1 MNKRKLRGVG
11 VTVLGIVGWF
21 LVIGAFVKQS
31 EPKCSVA
38 GCNEERYS
46 DSRYCVVHD
55 LSNWSYGNPDY
66 NAVYRRSQQ
75 RAQQLEAKEKARKSA
90 VEDDSFGSK
99 ATAYKSKVET
109 GESARS
115 NYPHTPKSTS
125 PKSSVT
131 RRYDV
136 YDVYDYD
143 DGDDFAEEWA
153 EEFGDGDYEEGYDD
167 AYAYW
172 EKENGEN

>member
-1 MNKRKLRGVG
+1 MNKRKSRGAG
-11 VTVLGIVGWF
+11 GTVLGIAVLF

-31 EPKCSVA
+31 EPKCSVV
-38 GCNEERYS
+38 GCDEERYS

-55 LSNWSYGNPDY
+55 LNNWFYGEPDY
-66 NAVYRRSQQ
+66 NAVYRRSQ
-75 RAQQLEAKEKARKSA
+75 RRVQQLEAEENARKSA
-90 VEDDSFGSK
+90 VADDSLGGE

-109 GESARS
+109 GKSARS
-115 NYPHTPKSTS
+115 NYPHTSKSTS

-172 EKENGEN
+172 KKKNEEN